1 MGART
6 LRLPIITDIKHKGMH
21 FIIMDSPSKTNVP
34 YFVEECSKLNVSDVV
49 RVCEDRYPVEPFEN
63 AGICVH
69 HWEFSDG
76 SPPPENI
83 LTEWFTLLRNRF
95 YGENN
100 TAHVDQNHLVPGPIA
115 VHCIAGYGRAPV
127 LVAVALMEL
136 GMSSEDAIELIRSK
150 RKGAFNDRQIH
161 YLTNYHAHSRLR
173 RHNHRCFIV

>member
-100 TAHVDQNHLVPGPIA
+100 STHDDQNHLVPGPIA
-115 VHCIAGYGRAPV
+115 VHCIAGYGRHLISFLPTCHSGQI
-127 LVAVALMEL
+127 LLQQPREYLCNRMSVARFMQTV
-136 GMSSEDAIELIRSK
+136 GNTSS
-150 RKGAFNDRQIH
+150 
-161 YLTNYHAHSRLR
+161 TN
-173 RHNHRCFIV
+173 NI

>member
-100 TAHVDQNHLVPGPIA
+100 STHDDQNHLVPGPIA
-115 VHCIAGYGRAPV
+115 VHCIAGYGSFYTYIFV
-127 LVAVALMEL
+127 C
-136 GMSSEDAIELIRSK
+136 GFSQKDK
-150 RKGAFNDRQIH
+150 RQITYIFRDIYVPAH
-161 YLTNYHAHSRLR
+161 GDKSFYQSLAKPLLTPT
-173 RHNHRCFIV
+173 